1 MPFNMFLSVIIP
13 VYNAESFLSKCLDSL
28 IRSKKDNK
36 VEIILINDGS
46 LDNSLEIAEAY
57 SRKYD
62 FIKVFN
68 QKNQGPSAARNAGL
82 EMAKGDYVCFVDSD
96 DYVENDYFD
105 IIFKNTSQ
113 DFDVLIF
120 GFNKIN
126 GAQII
131 QNNFIN
137 KILERKD
144 ILNLI
149 CTSFSNMNLFWFP
162 FKKVYK
168 AGLLKQIRFNKKIS
182 IGEDTIFNL
191 EAFIKAE
198 RVKVI
203 ENCLYNYVN
212 NENSLTQ
219 VNFKNN
225 LLMNMEEHFNS
236 RIAIHKKYE
245 EINSVLYYE
254 DIAKYYVNHILF
266 WLLNN
271 LYNNTNK
278 SNKLNKLEEIRV
290 SKIYKFSFQYYK
302 FNFKFIKKNI
312 LILLF
317 KWRMFKTLNFYY
329 KNA

>member
-1 MPFNMFLSVIIP
+1 MLVSIIIP
-13 VYNAESFLSKCLDSL
+13 VYNAEPFLSKCLESL
-28 IRSKKDNK
+28 LRSKKDKK
-36 VEIILINDGS
+36 VEMILINDGS
-46 LDNSLEIAEAY
+46 TDASLEICHSY
-57 SRKYD
+57 RDKYD
-62 FIKVFN
+62 FIKVIN
-68 QKNQGPSAARNAGL
+68 QINAGPSAARNAGL
-82 EMAKGDYVCFVDSD
+82 EMSKGDYICFVDSD
-96 DYVENDYFD
+96 DYVVKDYFD

-113 DFDVLIF
+113 DFNILIF

-126 GAQII
+126 GDQII
-131 QNNFIN
+131 NNIFKN
-137 KILERKD
+137 KILNRRD
-144 ILNLI
+144 VLNLI
-149 CTSFSNMNLFWFP
+149 STSSSNMNLFWFP
-162 FKKVYK
+162 FTKVYK
-168 AGLLKQIRFNKKIS
+168 ASLLKQIRFNKKIS

-191 EAFIKAE
+191 EAFVKAE
-198 RVKVI
+198 RLKVI

-245 EINSVLYYE
+245 EINNVSYYE

-266 WLLNN
+266 WILNN
-271 LYNNTNK
+271 MYKNPNN
-278 SNKLNKLEEIRV
+278 SNKLNELEEIRV

-302 FNFKFIKKNI
+302 FNFKIIKKNI